1 MINNM
6 DVKLIV
12 EIIGLLAIL
21 CAAKGASIQNQEEEL
36 EVILEFLEFELED
49 ICVQRSEAEWN
60 FLNGTS
66 PDLKKVIK
74 GMFMC

>member
-1 MINNM
+1 MLNNM
-6 DVKLIV
+6 DMKLIV

-21 CAAKGASIQNQEEEL
+21 CAAEGASVHNQEEEL

-66 PDLKKVIK
+66 PDLKKVK
-74 GMFMC
+74 EFY